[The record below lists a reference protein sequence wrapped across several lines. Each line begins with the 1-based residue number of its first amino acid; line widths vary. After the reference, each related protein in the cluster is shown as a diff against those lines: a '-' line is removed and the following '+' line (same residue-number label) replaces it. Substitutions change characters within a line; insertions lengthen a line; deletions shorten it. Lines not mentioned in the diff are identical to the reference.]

1 MSEGGQFLLSLDIRL
16 RSAGAEA
23 LTDVVVVVSEAPVD
37 LRNLAEGFF
46 WTAGYKLRIA
56 SLARGEERQL
66 AAPAFRTIT
75 EQHALDAVTP
85 EHYLTIVAR
94 VSGGDYLKY
103 RGPRG

>member
-1 MSEGGQFLLSLDIRL
+1 MSSSS
-16 RSAGAEA
+16 SARPLWTCGISRK
-23 LTDVVVVVSEAPVD
+23 D
-37 LRNLAEGFF
+37 FF
-46 WTAGYKLRIA
+46 GPPGTNCESP

-94 VSGGDYLKY
+94 VSGGDYLKDQA
-103 RGPRG
+103 RAADLWI